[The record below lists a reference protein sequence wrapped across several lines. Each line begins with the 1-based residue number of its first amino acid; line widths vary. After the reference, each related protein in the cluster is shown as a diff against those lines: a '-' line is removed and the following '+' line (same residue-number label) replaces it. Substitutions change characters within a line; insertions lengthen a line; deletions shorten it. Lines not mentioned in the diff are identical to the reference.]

1 MCYKE
6 ITCPRCCSRNIIKN
20 GITAQDKQRFRCK
33 ACRRQFITD
42 YSYRG
47 CQLQFRQM
55 IVPMT
60 MNGSGIRDISR
71 VLSISCGTVLSVIKS
86 AASVIDEPSVP
97 KRIENLELDEFWS
110 FIAKKAQQRW
120 TWYGFDRERKQ
131 VTAFVN
137 GRRTDANCRALY
149 KKVKQAWVKTF
160 HSDQWEAYRKIL
172 PLKKHRIGKEGT
184 QNIERRNLTFRT
196 RVKRLQRRTICFS
209 QSEVMH
215 DAVVKLHIHHLNLQH
230 HHF

>member
-1 MCYKE
+1 
-6 ITCPRCCSRNIIKN
+6 
-20 GITAQDKQRFRCK
+20 
-33 ACRRQFITD
+33 
-42 YSYRG
+42 
-47 CQLQFRQM
+47 M